1 MKKIVPAIGVLRV
14 CIYQIGLMLC
24 MHLLFVVDPRDILLQ
39 LLRRITIASMI
50 FCYPEVFDIRNFI
63 ALLYTRVRR
72 IGFVRIEDRIL
83 VYRFILVFYLIH
95 I

>member
-1 MKKIVPAIGVLRV
+1 
-14 CIYQIGLMLC
+14 MLC

-63 ALLYTRVRR
+63 ALLYTKVRR